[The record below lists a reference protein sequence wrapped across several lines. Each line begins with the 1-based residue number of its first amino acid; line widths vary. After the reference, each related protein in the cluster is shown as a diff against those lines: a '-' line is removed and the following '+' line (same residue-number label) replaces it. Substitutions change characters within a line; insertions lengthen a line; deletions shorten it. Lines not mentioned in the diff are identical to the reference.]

1 MFKLRNFLVKR
12 RKPQPLSLNQKLKI
26 IQLRELPENEKLS
39 IRKYAEKLSK
49 KHFGRSIHWN
59 VVFRCL
65 RDKEKFLKLA
75 LISNSSLS
83 VSNKVW
89 NK

>member
-12 RKPQPLSLNQKLKI
+12 RKPQLLSLKQKLKI
-26 IQLRELPENEKLS
+26 IQLRELPENKKLS

-49 KHFGRSIHWN
+49 KHFDRTIHKD

-65 RDKEKFLKLA
+65 RDKEKFLK
-75 LISNSSLS
+75 SSSSSSSLK

>member
-12 RKPQPLSLNQKLKI
+12 RKPQLLSLKQKLKI

-39 IRKYAEKLSK
+39 IRKYADKLSK
-49 KHFGRSIHWN
+49 KYFDRTIHKD

-75 LISNSSLS
+75 RSSSSSLR